1 MKAPINPNDLPVFE
15 YRGQIVTDSRDVAAM
30 LGKQHGHIMR
40 TIDTMARHLSQSK
53 IGLAEFFIKAHY
65 KDMQDKPRP
74 CYYLT
79 QMGCEMVAHKQ
90 TGEAGTIFT
99 ARYVKAFH
107 AMRDFIRER
116 NSPEW
121 QGARTL
127 GQTIRQLETDA
138 IKEFVE
144 YARHQGSQNAGFYYA
159 NVSTF
164 ANRLAGVTDRDRATT
179 EQTIELLMI
188 EKAIARELRSGMEA
202 GQEYREIYQ
211 DMKRAVER
219 QF

>member
-1 MKAPINPNDLPVFE
+1 MKASISPNDLPVFE

-30 LGKQHGHIMR
+30 LGKRHADIMR
-40 TIDTMARHLSQSK
+40 TIDTMARHLNQRNFASV
-53 IGLAEFFIKAHY
+53 EFFTKAHY
-65 KDMQDKPRP
+65 KDAKGESRP

-127 GQTIRQLETDA
+127 GQAVRQLETDA

-144 YARHQGSQNAGFYYA
+144 YARRHGSQNAGFYYA
-159 NVSTF
+159 NISTF
-164 ANRLAGVTDRDRATT
+164 ANRLAGVTDRDKATT
-179 EQTIELLMI
+179 EQTIGLLMI
-188 EKAIARELRSGMEA
+188 EKAIARELRAGMEA

-211 DMKRAVER
+211 GMKRAVER